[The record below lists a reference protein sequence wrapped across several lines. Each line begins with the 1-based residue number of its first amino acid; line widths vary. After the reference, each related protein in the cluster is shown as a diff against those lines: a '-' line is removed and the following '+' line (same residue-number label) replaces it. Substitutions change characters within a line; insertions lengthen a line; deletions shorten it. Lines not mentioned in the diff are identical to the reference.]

1 MFNNVQLKWVQFI
14 LVQHPMP
21 IVGSI
26 EKEVEVLKVASKKKG
41 DAMLLKEVTMF
52 GR

>member
-1 MFNNVQLKWVQFI
+1 MG
-14 LVQHPMP
+14 P
-21 IVGSI
+21 IYSSATSNANVGSI